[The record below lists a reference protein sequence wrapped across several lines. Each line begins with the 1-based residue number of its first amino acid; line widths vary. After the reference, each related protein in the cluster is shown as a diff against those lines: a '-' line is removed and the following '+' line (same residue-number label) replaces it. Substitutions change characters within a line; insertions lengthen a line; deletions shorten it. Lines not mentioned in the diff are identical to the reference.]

1 MESELSVFAQ
11 AVTTELARLHDPRRG
26 QGQRYKLPSLLLL
39 LLIGFLRGMKTIKE
53 VLEKSSHD
61 ENLLRALHLKR
72 VPAAGTYTNL
82 FKQLPMESV
91 NDVLKNVGL
100 SLDWKS
106 GQVAIDGKSVKGSVK
121 DGLYLHI
128 LNASTE
134 AGIPLVQKQSAQAG
148 GEIKSAQSVLAGL
161 DLDGQVV
168 TGDAMFAQRGICEQ
182 LSKKNALAVQAESQS
197 A

>member
-1 MESELSVFAQ
+1 MESELKAFAQ
-11 AVTTELARLHDPRRG
+11 AVRAELNDLDDPRRG
-26 QGQRYKLPSLLLL
+26 QGQRYKLPALLLL

-53 VLEKSSHD
+53 VLEKSRD
-61 ENLLRALHLKR
+61 DLDLLKALNLKR

-91 NDVLKNVGL
+91 NEVLKNVGI

-106 GQVAIDGKSVKGSVK
+106 GQVAVDGKTVKGSVK

-128 LNASTE
+128 LNAST
-134 AGIPLVQKQSAQAG
+134 ANGIPLVQKQSEQAG
-148 GEIKSAQSVLAGL
+148 GEIRGAEAVLAGL
-161 DLDGQVV
+161 ELDGQVV
-168 TGDAMFAQRGICEQ
+168 TGDAMFAQRSLCEQ
-182 LSKKNALAVQAESQS
+182 LSKKNTLGVQAESQS